1 MKTFLTVLAAVIIAV
16 IATHYMPHLS
26 ARDDVTVPPV
36 VAQSAYQDVLQKGV
50 LRCGYFEEAPF
61 LMKDPNTGKMSGIAV
76 ELTETI
82 GKELGLKIDWVS
94 EINFGTFP
102 QDLANRRFDAVCAD
116 VFTLP
121 RAGKV
126 DYTTPFALVPVY
138 GYVRSG
144 DARFDGD
151 LMTHDW
157 SSTKVAALDGEGATT
172 AAMKLLP
179 KAQFV
184 RLPQSS
190 QIAEMLQSVAQ
201 GKADIAFVMPS
212 VFAEFAKTNP
222 NVLQQVQST
231 APLYTFGVGMALK
244 PEEPGLKNMLDNTIR
259 QLVTSGE
266 LNRIIDTY
274 DPTRFFKRIEH

>member
-1 MKTFLTVLAAVIIAV
+1 MKNLTIVSVFLTVAA
-16 IATHYMPHLS
+16 S
-26 ARDDVTVPPV
+26 ALLLIRPQNAGSFRPATVP
-36 VAQSAYQDVLQKGV
+36 AYQDVLQRGV

-61 LMKDPNTGKMSGIAV
+61 ITKDANTGRMSGIAV
-76 ELTETI
+76 DLTEAV
-82 GKELGLKIDWVS
+82 GKELGLKIDWVG

-102 QDLANRRFDAVCAD
+102 QDLANRRYDAICAD

-138 GYVRSG
+138 GYVRAG
-144 DARFDGD
+144 DTRFDDD
-151 LMTHDW
+151 LLKLDW
-157 SSTKVAALDGEGATT
+157 SGHRIAALDGEGATT
-172 AAMKLLP
+172 AAQKLLP

-212 VFAEFAKTNP
+212 VFAEFAKSNP
-222 NVLQQVQST
+222 DILQQAKT
-231 APLYTFGVGMALK
+231 GAPLYVFAAAMALK
-244 PEEPGLKNMLDNTIR
+244 PEEPGLKNMLDNTLR
-259 QLVTSGE
+259 QLTVSGE
-266 LNRIIDTY
+266 LNRIMDAHDAARDFTRV
-274 DPTRFFKRIEH
+274 DP